1 VEVVDLR
8 IMIAGTMPK
17 PMFPKLDAAVQL
29 GPAAPYGQ
37 RSVLAEGSAR
47 VVPVWRRGDLRAGHT
62 LTGPGLVDQDDT
74 TVFVAAV
81 GSGRCARA
89 VTSCCKGRVMA
100 IDNVMLGVLNAYFRA
115 RRRPPDLR

>member
-1 VEVVDLR
+1 VHLVAAVVEPFDRCAVARGQFVGLR
-8 IMIAGTMPK
+8 RAR
-17 PMFPKLDAAVQL
+17 LDAAVQL

-74 TVFVAAV
+74 TVFVAAGWV
-81 GSGRCARA
+81 GTVRESGNLLLQRGA
-89 VTSCCKGRVMA
+89 
-100 IDNVMLGVLNAYFRA
+100 
-115 RRRPPDLR
+115 